1 MLVRRG
7 VARAR
12 RGGTGCSWKTPS
24 STRKRLL
31 SDEMIF
37 LPCHATRATPS
48 GTITSSKQL
57 YIYYTKFS
65 CDFCL
70 RKKVS

>member
-12 RGGTGCSWKTPS
+12 HGGTRCSRETPS

-37 LPCHATRATPS
+37 LPCHATPA
-48 GTITSSKQL
+48 IASSKQL
-57 YIYYTKFS
+57 YTKFS

-70 RKKVS
+70 RKKSFLD